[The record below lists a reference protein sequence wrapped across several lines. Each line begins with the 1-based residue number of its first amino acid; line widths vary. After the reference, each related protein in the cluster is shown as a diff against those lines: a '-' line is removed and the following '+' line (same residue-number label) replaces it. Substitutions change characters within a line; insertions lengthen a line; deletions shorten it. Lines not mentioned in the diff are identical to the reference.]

1 MSNKKLKM
9 LAIDLGASSGRGIVG
24 SFDGK
29 KLAIEEIHRFSND
42 VVNLGGSLHWNMLGL
57 FQDIKLAIR
66 NCALSENKDI
76 KSIAIDTWG
85 VDYGLLDKDGKLL
98 ENPYCYRD
106 TRTVDGIMEEVYK
119 VIPKEELYAIT
130 GTQFINFNTIF
141 QLYSVLKNRPH
152 ALENAKDL
160 LFTPDLLKYFLTGE
174 KQTEYTIASTSQLL
188 DAKARDWDMSI
199 IKRIGLPERIF
210 GKITPPGTYCG
221 KLSKHIIEEVGD
233 IDADVISTA
242 SHDTAAA
249 VVSVPAKEDGF
260 VYISSGTWS
269 LMGSEIPE
277 PLTDGRAY
285 SYNFT
290 NEGGAERKIRFLKN
304 IMGLWLEQESR
315 RQWIREGEK
324 LSFDELSNM
333 AMSSSPLKCIIDPN
347 YLAFQTPGNMPKRI
361 YDYCRMTG
369 QKVPETKGEIV
380 RCIFDSL
387 ALCYR
392 DTVNQLDDVTGR
404 KAPFINIVGGGTKE
418 VPLSRLCANACGRP
432 VYAGPVEATVLG
444 NIAVQAIAAG
454 EIKDVHEARQI
465 ISESFD
471 IYTCEPNA
479 VEKDMW
485 DDGYDRYKTLIEKYG
500 N

>member
-1 MSNKKLKM
+1 MAKLKM

-29 KLAIEEIHRFSND
+29 KIALEEIHRFSND
-42 VVNLGGSLHWNMLGL
+42 VVNVGGSLYWDMLRL
-57 FQDIKLAIR
+57 FQEIKQAIR
-66 NCALSENKDI
+66 TCALSENKDI

-106 TRTVDGIMEEVYK
+106 TRTVGGIMEKVYE
-119 VIPKEELYAIT
+119 VIPKEELYRIT

-141 QLYSVLKNRPH
+141 QLYSLATERPH
-152 ALENAKDL
+152 ALAEARDL
-160 LFTPDLLKYFLTGE
+160 LFTPDLLKYFLTGV

-188 DAKARDWDMSI
+188 NAKTRDWDKSI
-199 IKRIGLPERIF
+199 IDRLGLPERIF

-221 KLSKHIIEEVGD
+221 KLSKHILEEVGN

-277 PLTDGRAY
+277 PLTNERAFG
-285 SYNFT
+285 YNFT

-333 AMSSSPLKCIIDPN
+333 AMASKPLQSIIDPN
-347 YLAFQTPGNMPKRI
+347 YIEFQTPGNMPKRI
-361 YDYCRMTG
+361 AEYCRKTG
-369 QKVPETKGEIV
+369 QHVPETKGEIV

-392 DTVNQLDDVTGR
+392 DTVNSLDDVTGR

-418 VPLSRLCANACGRP
+418 VPLSQLCADACARP

-454 EIKDVHEARQI
+454 EIKDVHEAREI
-465 ISESFD
+465 IADSFD
-471 IYTCEPNA
+471 IYTCEPNTKDA
-479 VEKDMW
+479 DMW
-485 DDGYDRYKTLIEKYG
+485 DEGYAKYKKLTNGENL
-500 N
+500 